1 MNQRHIYK
9 AKTKKLRSGK
19 SSWPWTLKR
28 IRRYDTKNLNQ
39 KRKKKSRWLDF
50 TKIKNICVLKNII
63 KKVKSQPTEREK
75 IFANDLSVKGFV
87 YEICKELQLKI
98 IDK

>member
-1 MNQRHIYK
+1 MVNLHGLGLWK
-9 AKTKKLRSGK
+9 GFSDMTPKMWTTKE
-19 SSWPWTLKR
+19 
-28 IRRYDTKNLNQ
+28 
-39 KRKKKSRWLDF
+39 KKKSRWLDF

-87 YEICKELQLKI
+87 YEIYKELQLKI

>member
-1 MNQRHIYK
+1 MVNLHGLGLWK
-9 AKTKKLRSGK
+9 G
-19 SSWPWTLKR
+19 
-28 IRRYDTKNLNQ
+28 YDTKNVNQ
-39 KRKKKSRWLDF
+39 KIKKKKSRWLDF

-87 YEICKELQLKI
+87 YEIYKELQLKI

>member
-1 MNQRHIYK
+1 MALDFEKDSQIWHQK
-9 AKTKKLRSGK
+9 CEPQKK
-19 SSWPWTLKR
+19 
-28 IRRYDTKNLNQ
+28 
-39 KRKKKSRWLDF
+39 KKKSRWLDF

-87 YEICKELQLKI
+87 YEIYKELQLKI